1 MLGVEFVPTTS
12 PVSRSFTG
20 HVNEKNFV
28 GLATDG
34 DYVTCGSENNGL
46 YVYYKVTPE
55 YLHLHNVPRAVC
67 RRWNMCFLT

>member
-1 MLGVEFVPTTS
+1 MPS
-12 PVSRSFTG
+12 SG

-46 YVYYKVTPE
+46 YIYYKGEKQERMEETSCITATGE
-55 YLHLHNVPRAVC
+55 SALASIML
-67 RRWNMCFLT
+67 